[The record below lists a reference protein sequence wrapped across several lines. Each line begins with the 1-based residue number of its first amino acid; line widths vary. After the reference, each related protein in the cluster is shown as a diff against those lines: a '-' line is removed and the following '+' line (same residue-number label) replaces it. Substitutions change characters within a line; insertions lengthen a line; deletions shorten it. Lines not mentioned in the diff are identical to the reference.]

1 MRARGI
7 VKCSLPELCDRMT
20 GHASLYASA
29 FLPPPSGYK
38 FGPRNRCTIQS
49 TPEDLFEICS
59 QFSLILIIRAEK
71 KPLRCRTTV
80 SAKTFEI
87 NRPSTLSQSLSHSSH
102 LHVHL
107 SNRTCLAKEVPAADI
122 VPAAV
127 AAVET
132 ARLQV
137 VGVVAVSVAHEGRVA
152 RALRLGLR
160 GHSAAEPVVEIA
172 VLIIIAISGC

>member
-1 MRARGI
+1 MDCTPDVSGRRSSSPPPIRPDIHISAEGKFGEVLGVIKASIGMRARGI
-7 VKCSLPELCDRMT
+7 AKCSLPELCDRMT

-71 KPLRCRTTV
+71 KALRCRTTV

-87 NRPSTLSQSLSHSSH
+87 KS
-102 LHVHL
+102 
-107 SNRTCLAKEVPAADI
+107 AKI
-122 VPAAV
+122 VP
-127 AAVET
+127 
-132 ARLQV
+132 L
-137 VGVVAVSVAHEGRVA
+137 
-152 RALRLGLR
+152 L
-160 GHSAAEPVVEIA
+160 
-172 VLIIIAISGC
+172 